1 MTDSIDTNTDMELRV
16 KNTTNVQHLATSIV
30 KNIEEGRKVFMSCI
44 GVQSISQATKSLAIA
59 NGKVAPTGYMLC
71 CIPAFHHVLLDGE
84 NGEKEKK
91 TIVRL
96 LLRRINMGD

>member
-1 MTDSIDTNTDMELRV
+1 MTDINSTPDMELRV

-71 CIPAFHHVLLDGE
+71 CIPAFHHEVLSSEDG
-84 NGEKEKK
+84 GDEKK
-91 TIVRL
+91 TIIHLRL
-96 LLRRINMGD
+96 RKINLGD